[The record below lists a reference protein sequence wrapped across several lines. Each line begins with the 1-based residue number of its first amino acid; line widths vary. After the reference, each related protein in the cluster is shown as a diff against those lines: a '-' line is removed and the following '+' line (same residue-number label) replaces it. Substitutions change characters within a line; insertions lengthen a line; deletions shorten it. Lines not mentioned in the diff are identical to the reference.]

1 MKSRWTKL
9 IMLLPALVLA
19 LGITACSD
27 DDDATG
33 PSQTDWE
40 VVFDAVAETW
50 GSGTTPGA
58 AISPTALNDDI
69 NGDAEY
75 YILSVRAAADYNTGH
90 IPTAVN
96 IPWREAF
103 TEANYATLPTDQPI
117 AVYCYTGH
125 TGGLVAY
132 ALQILG
138 FDADNLKWGMM
149 NWNSDPAV
157 GGVEGW
163 AGDQGLAVETGASED
178 WSTWPDND
186 LPTTVDFATDDPD
199 EILRLA
205 ADRWISD
212 TSWVPITSASAL
224 FNDHLS
230 DGYQEATDPIII
242 SVRAQADYEDG
253 HIPGAINMSREQMA
267 DQANLMKL
275 DPDKD
280 IVVYCYTGH
289 TGGQA
294 AAILNML
301 GYKAQNL
308 KFGMMD
314 WNADYL
320 GPAGAFS
327 GAQEFDTSGSTLN
340 N

>member
-9 IMLLPALVLA
+9 IMILPALVLA
-19 LGITACSD
+19 LGITACSE
-27 DDDATG
+27 DDATG

-40 VVFDAVAETW
+40 VVFDAVAEAYGT
-50 GSGTTPGA
+50 GSLPPAALQPTP
-58 AISPTALNDDI
+58 LFDDI
-69 NGDAEY
+69 NGDATY
-75 YILSVRAAADYNTGH
+75 HVLSVRSAADYAVGH

-103 TEANYATLPTDQPI
+103 TAANFATLPTDEAI

-125 TGGLVAY
+125 TAGLVAY
-132 ALQILG
+132 SLQIMG
-138 FDADNLKWGMM
+138 FDAYNLKWGMM

-157 GGVEGW
+157 GGVAGW

-178 WSTWPDND
+178 WTAWPDQD
-186 LPTTVDFATDDPD
+186 LPTNVEFATDDPA

-212 TSWVPITSASAL
+212 TTWNPIISASAL
-224 FNDHLS
+224 NEILD
-230 DGYQEATDPIII
+230 DPDLIVI
-242 SVRAQADYEDG
+242 SVRSQADYEAG
-253 HIPGAINMSREQMA
+253 HIPGAIHMTREQMA
-267 DQANLMKL
+267 VEANLRKL
-275 DPDKD
+275 DPTKD

-289 TGGQA
+289 TAGQA

-301 GYKAQNL
+301 GYKTMNL

-314 WNADYL
+314 WNVDAL
-320 GPAGAFS
+320 NQTPFAGAPEY
-327 GAQEFDTSGSTLN
+327 GTVGSGSMN